1 VLDPAMDPP
10 LTSCNL
16 FVVLCEGTLYSSWD
30 LNIACLISIN
40 ELTQF

>member
-16 FVVLCEGTLYSSWD
+16 FVVLCEGTL
-30 LNIACLISIN
+30 LGISTM
-40 ELTQF
+40 LA